1 MKTKLFDQ
9 KAKEAGDI
17 TLKDEVF
24 KAEVKES
31 VLAQYVFA
39 YLSNQRQSNA
49 HTKDRSEVA
58 GSGKKPWRQKGTGKA
73 RVGTKQNPLWKGGGV
88 AFGPRNNRNW
98 KKNMNKKFRQAALRQ
113 SLSKISENK
122 AIKVLNQIKLD
133 EKKPLTKQ
141 AQEVVKAFGS
151 PKKMTL
157 VTEALDEKSI
167 KAFNNIKNAKVIY
180 VKDLN
185 AYDVLNSG
193 MLLIEDNARK
203 YLESKLIK

>member
-141 AQEVVKAFGS
+141 AHEVVKAFGS